1 MPGVILQAA
10 PALDAGEGKQA
21 GPGNVVRLGFTCSR
35 KVGNA
40 VARNRARRRLKALAA
55 EIFPNHAEPG
65 RDYVLIG
72 REATVAR
79 DFASLRRDVEGG
91 LKRLGLWRG

>member
-10 PALDAGEGKQA
+10 PAEHADAGLPEMPAGKL
-21 GPGNVVRLGFTCSR
+21 RLGFTCSR

-55 EIFPNHAEPG
+55 EIFPAHAAPG
-65 RDYVLIG
+65 QDYVLIG